1 MCVCVR
7 VCLCR
12 CVCAHVHV
20 CVCVYK
26 MGYKHHISYLNSN
39 DLEIHI
45 LHVLQFLLCI
55 FQRNTQQHTDA
66 LSNGTYL
73 LSSN

>member
-1 MCVCVR
+1 MKVPNTHMTQR
-7 VCLCR
+7 EPL
-12 CVCAHVHV
+12 HTP
-20 CVCVYK
+20 
-26 MGYKHHISYLNSN
+26 NSN

-66 LSNGTYL
+66 PSNGTYL